1 MNFTKEQ
8 LEYIEAPLDQHSY
21 LKACP
26 GSGKTEVVAAMVS
39 RTIQVWSR
47 SPSGIAVLTFSN
59 SATDELRSRIHKYLG
74 GPIGL
79 PHCISTFDSFVFTRL
94 VSSIASELTGYHT
107 LRIRPRWVKR

>member
-39 RTIQVWSR
+39 RTIQVECCW
-47 SPSGIAVLTFSN
+47 A
-59 SATDELRSRIHKYLG
+59 
-74 GPIGL
+74 
-79 PHCISTFDSFVFTRL
+79 
-94 VSSIASELTGYHT
+94 T
-107 LRIRPRWVKR
+107 LRRCLSAGEGG